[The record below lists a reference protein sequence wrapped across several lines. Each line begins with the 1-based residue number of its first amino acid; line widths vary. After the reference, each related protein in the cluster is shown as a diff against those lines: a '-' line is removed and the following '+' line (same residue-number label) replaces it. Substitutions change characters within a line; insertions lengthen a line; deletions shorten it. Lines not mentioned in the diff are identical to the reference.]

1 MAAGV
6 NDRWSS
12 GSSYEGYVGR
22 WSRLVAPQFVGWL
35 AVPPRSRWLDV
46 GCGTGALTDTILAR
60 CDPSSVIGV
69 DSSGAFLVHARAAIR
84 DPRAT
89 FLVGSAATT
98 GLNDGDVDAVVSG
111 LVLNFVPDVGEAL
124 GEAGRVVSP
133 GGLVAAYVWDYAE
146 GMELMRRFWDA
157 AIALDPAAEPLDE
170 GDRFGLAAP
179 EPLATAFT
187 AAGLEGVEVRP
198 IEIPTVFADF
208 DDLWAPFLGGT
219 GTAPAYVAALSE
231 PARDAIR
238 GRLRNAIS
246 PASDGSIHLVAR
258 AWAARGRKPG

>member
-1 MAAGV
+1 MADRV

-22 WSRLVAPQFVGWL
+22 WSRLVAPQFVDWL
-35 AVPPRSRWLDV
+35 GVAPGSRWLDV

-60 CDPSSVIGV
+60 CDPSSVVGV
-69 DSSGAFLVHARAAIR
+69 DSSEAFLAHARATVR

-98 GLNDGDVDAVVSG
+98 GLNDGEVDAVVSG
-111 LVLNFVPDVGEAL
+111 LVLNFVPEVGEAL
-124 GEAGRVVSP
+124 AEARRVVSP
-133 GGLVAAYVWDYAE
+133 GGVIGGYVWDYAE
-146 GMELMRRFWDA
+146 GMQLMRRFWNA
-157 AIALDPAAEPLDE
+157 AVALDPGARPLDE

-208 DDLWAPFLGGT
+208 DDLWTPFLGGT

-238 GRLRNAIS
+238 DRLRNSIS
-246 PASDGSIHLVAR
+246 SSADGSIHLTAR
-258 AWAARGRKPG
+258 VWAARGRQPE

>member
-1 MAAGV
+1 MATGV
-6 NDRWSS
+6 NDRWAS

-22 WSRLVAPQFVGWL
+22 WSRLVAPQFVDWL

-60 CDPSSVIGV
+60 CDPSSVVGV
-69 DSSGAFLVHARAAIR
+69 DSSEPFLAHARAAVR

-98 GLNDGDVDAVVSG
+98 GLNDGEVDAVVSG

-124 GEAGRVVSP
+124 AEAQQVVRP
-133 GGLVAAYVWDYAE
+133 GGVIAGYVWDYAE
-146 GMELMRRFWDA
+146 GMQLMRRFWDA
-157 AIALDPAAEPLDE
+157 AVALDPAAGPLDE

-179 EPLATAFT
+179 EPLATAFS
-187 AAGLEGVEVRP
+187 AAGLGGVEVRP
-198 IEIPTVFADF
+198 IEVSTVFANF

-219 GTAPAYVAALSE
+219 GTAPAYLASLAE
-231 PARDAIR
+231 PVRDALR
-238 GRLRNAIS
+238 DRLHTSLSA
-246 PASDGSIHLVAR
+246 ADDGSIHLTAR
-258 AWAARGRKPG
+258 VWAARGRRPG